1 MGGTRQPEL
10 ATLSESERLDLVCAD
25 LKTLLGITK
34 PPVITNQTLWEKAIP
49 QYHVGYGHYKSIM
62 NMIEAKLHGFHFAGN
77 YVNGI
82 SIQDTILSSMNLV
95 NELNLH
101 PSTCSG

>member
-1 MGGTRQPEL
+1 MGISTEP
-10 ATLSESERLDLVCAD
+10 AFMH
-25 LKTLLGITK
+25 
-34 PPVITNQTLWEKAIP
+34 QTLWKKAIP

-62 NMIEAKLHGFHFAGN
+62 NMIEAKLRGFHFAGN

-95 NELNLH
+95 NELNRH
-101 PSTCSG
+101 SSTCSE